1 MNEARLL
8 EHGERVQQLRGE
20 HLDELRA
27 EALELVLLD
36 QLVQVGRE
44 QLENETQVVFVDER
58 VPQSENVVLVMW
70 IALLV
75 ELLREVNLEFY
86 CKFKSNALAP
96 VLSLPS
102 YSD

>member
-1 MNEARLL
+1 M
-8 EHGERVQQLRGE
+8 
-20 HLDELRA
+20 
-27 EALELVLLD
+27 
-36 QLVQVGRE
+36 
-44 QLENETQVVFVDER
+44 
-58 VPQSENVVLVMW
+58 LVMW

-86 CKFKSNALAP
+86 GKFKSNALAP